1 MQRELS
7 GKSSSKLSREP
18 QLPGL
23 GHPSMHTATGSK
35 ASRVIPVSA
44 VCPFSDHVTWV
55 VAFSLGPL
63 RSLSC
68 HPWQPASATWL
79 PGYPKQHGSATC
91 SGEISQAARLPH
103 GNTGPRH
110 SSKGEGVHRAE
121 AGPYP
126 GLDKTSLHRDPDPL
140 GVMCFS
146 EQLQPWS
153 PGFCA
158 SQLCCPS
165 SQRMTFPQ
173 R

>member
-1 MQRELS
+1 MQREFT

-35 ASRVIPVSA
+35 VSRVIPISA

-55 VAFSLGPL
+55 VAFPLDPL

-91 SGEISQAARLPH
+91 SGEMSQVARLPH
-103 GNTGPRH
+103 GKKVQDTLQRAMVSTGLRP
-110 SSKGEGVHRAE
+110 GPTLDE
-121 AGPYP
+121 ASP
-126 GLDKTSLHRDPDPL
+126 HRDPDPL

-146 EQLQPWS
+146 EQLWPWS

-165 SQRMTFPQ
+165 SQRMAFPQ